1 MTNSKYSAGLM
12 SQSFW
17 FLEFKKVVR
26 LRQEGLAYEDIKKE
40 VCHGKSFWSSQ
51 RISCFKNDRVYYYPC
66 ESDG

>member
-26 LRQEGLAYEDIKKE
+26 LRQEGLAYEDIKRSVPRKIFLE
-40 VCHGKSFWSSQ
+40 Q
-51 RISCFKNDRVYYYPC
+51 PKNIVL
-66 ESDG
+66 

>member
-26 LRQEGLAYEDIKKE
+26 LRQEGLAYEDIRSVPRKIFLE
-40 VCHGKSFWSSQ
+40 Q
-51 RISCFKNDRVYYYPC
+51 PKNIVL
-66 ESDG
+66 